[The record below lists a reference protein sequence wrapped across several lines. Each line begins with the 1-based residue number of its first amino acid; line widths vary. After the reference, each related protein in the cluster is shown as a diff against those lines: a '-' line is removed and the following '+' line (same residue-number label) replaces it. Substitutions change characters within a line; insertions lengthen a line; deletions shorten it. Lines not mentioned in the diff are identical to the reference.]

1 MTALNK
7 QVDGSHYQKYKYQP
21 VQYIMDLGM
30 NFALGNAV
38 KYLTRIGVDKDKG
51 NIGIDKAIHYVEI
64 FRDYWIDLDIY
75 YPIRY
80 LAPDILQTRIKEFT
94 AQFSEPVAKA
104 IELIS
109 LLNDGSEFLGMWET
123 ISPQQLERA
132 CDNVISHLQTLK
144 D

>member
-30 NFALGNAV
+30 DFALGNAV

-64 FRDYWIDLDIY
+64 FYDYWIDQDVY
-75 YPIRY
+75 ATRC
-80 LAPDILQTRIKEFT
+80 LAPDKLQTKIKEFT
-94 AQFSEPVAKA
+94 AQFPEPVAKA

-123 ISPQQLERA
+123 ISPQHLERA

>member
-7 QVDGSHYQKYKYQP
+7 QIDGSHYQKYKYQP

-123 ISPQQLERA
+123 ISPQHLERA
-132 CDNVISHLQTLK
+132 CDSVISHLQTLK

>member
-123 ISPQQLERA
+123 ISPQELERA

>member
-30 NFALGNAV
+30 DFALGNAV

-64 FRDYWIDLDIY
+64 FYDYWIDQDVY
-75 YPIRY
+75 ATRC
-80 LAPDILQTRIKEFT
+80 LAPDELQTKIKEFT

-104 IELIS
+104 IKLIS
-109 LLNDGSEFLGMWET
+109 LLDDGSEFLGMWET
-123 ISPQQLERA
+123 INPQELERA
-132 CDNVISHLQTLK
+132 CDSVISHLQTLK

>member
-7 QVDGSHYQKYKYQP
+7 QVDGSHYQNYQYQP
-21 VQYIMDLGM
+21 TKFFMDLGM

-51 NIGIDKAIHYVEI
+51 NIGIDKAIHYIEI
-64 FRDYWIDLDIY
+64 FRDYWIDRDMY

-80 LAPDILQTRIKEFT
+80 LAPDILKTKIKKFT

-109 LLNDGSEFLGMWET
+109 LLNDGSEFRGIWET
-123 ISPQQLERA
+123 ISPKHLERA

>member
-1 MTALNK
+1 MTAFNK

-123 ISPQQLERA
+123 ISSQHLERA
-132 CDNVISHLQTLK
+132 CDSVISHLQTLK

>member
-64 FRDYWIDLDIY
+64 FRDYWINQDVY
-75 YPIRY
+75 ATRY

-123 ISPQQLERA
+123 ISPQELERA
-132 CDNVISHLQTLK
+132 CDSVISHLQTLK

>member
-21 VQYIMDLGM
+21 VHYIMDLGM
-30 NFALGNAV
+30 DFALGNAV

-64 FRDYWIDLDIY
+64 FYDYWIDQDIY
-75 YPIRY
+75 ATRY
-80 LAPDILQTRIKEFT
+80 LEPDMLQTKIKEFT
-94 AQFSEPVAKA
+94 AQFSEPVSKA

-109 LLNDGSEFLGMWET
+109 LLDDGSEFLGSLT
-123 ISPQQLERA
+123 ISPQELERA
-132 CDNVISHLQTLK
+132 CNSVISHLQTLK

>member
-64 FRDYWIDLDIY
+64 FYDYWIDQDVY
-75 YPIRY
+75 ATRC
-80 LAPDILQTRIKEFT
+80 LAPDELQTKIKEFT

-104 IELIS
+104 IKLIS
-109 LLNDGSEFLGMWET
+109 LLDDGSEFLGMWET
-123 ISPQQLERA
+123 ISPRELERA
-132 CDNVISHLQTLK
+132 CNNVISHLQTLK

>member
-38 KYLTRIGVDKDKG
+38 KYLTRIGVDKDRG

-80 LAPDILQTRIKEFT
+80 LTPDILQTRIKEFT
-94 AQFSEPVAKA
+94 AQFSKPVAKA

-123 ISPQQLERA
+123 ISPQHLERA
-132 CDNVISHLQTLK
+132 CDSVIYHLQTLK